1 MSDMFKGTQI
11 PMRVF
16 DLIATTYGT
25 GDPDPREPGEYL
37 KVRWK
42 QASRRAARTRAPRPA
57 GWSQDRRPS
66 VSAHAVVLAAASAQF
81 AVDFD
86 AIEVP
91 VEKGRAP
98 FDERMILA
106 LSDLKGE
113 AVRPATPSLC
123 LQQSAGTP
131 ALGLR
136 LSPLRRARGA
146 VGRCGASST

>member
-1 MSDMFKGTQI
+1 MEAGEPTRRSNPSPTAG
-11 PMRVF
+11 RLV
-16 DLIATTYGT
+16 T
-25 GDPDPREPGEYL
+25 GP
-37 KVRWK
+37 
-42 QASRRAARTRAPRPA
+42 AP
-57 GWSQDRRPS
+57 
-66 VSAHAVVLAAASAQF
+66 VSAHAVGLAAASAQF

-98 FDERMILA
+98 FDERMVLA

-113 AVRPATPSLC
+113 AARPATPSLW

-131 ALGLR
+131 APGLW
-136 LSPLRRARGA
+136 LSPLCRARGA